1 MFIAAELDGEKGW
14 EPKPDRKG
22 RTMKSVERRI
32 QALEARLSS
41 DAVILHFADGSTQE
55 LRGPRYFL
63 LDLINAAG
71 RTDISASQAAQL
83 EAVRRSLFA
92 EEPGGGHLTEVI
104 RILPEFVEEEET
116 EAFI

>member
-1 MFIAAELDGEKGW
+1 
-14 EPKPDRKG
+14 
-22 RTMKSVERRI
+22 MKSVERRI

-41 DAVILHFADGSTQE
+41 APVILHFADGSTRE

-71 RTDISASQAAQL
+71 RADISASQAAQL
-83 EAVRRSLFA
+83 AAVRRSLWA

-104 RILPEFVEEEET
+104 RILPGPAEERSS
-116 EAFI
+116 APVRR